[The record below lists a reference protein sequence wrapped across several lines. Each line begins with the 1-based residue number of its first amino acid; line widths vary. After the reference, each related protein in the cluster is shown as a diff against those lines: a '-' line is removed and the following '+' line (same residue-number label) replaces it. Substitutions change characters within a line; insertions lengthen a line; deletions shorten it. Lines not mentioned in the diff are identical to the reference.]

1 MRALHIH
8 YIHTQIYKSMKKI
21 EAYCFHRLSHL
32 SFLLTTT
39 GAAGLLKKNKQR
51 NKKKPKNRTSN
62 GIFSIVLQN
71 FVQKLKLIYHDDIVH
86 EICLH
91 LQF

>member
-39 GAAGLLKKNKQR
+39 GAAGLLKKNKET
-51 NKKKPKNRTSN
+51 KKPKK
-62 GIFSIVLQN
+62 QN
-71 FVQKLKLIYHDDIVH
+71 QQWHFQYCIT
-86 EICLH
+86 EFCSET
-91 LQF
+91 

>member
-51 NKKKPKNRTSN
+51 NKENQKTEPAMA
-62 GIFSIVLQN
+62 FSVLYYRILFRN
-71 FVQKLKLIYHDDIVH
+71 LN
-86 EICLH
+86 
-91 LQF
+91 

>member
-1 MRALHIH
+1 
-8 YIHTQIYKSMKKI
+8 MKKI

-51 NKKKPKNRTSN
+51 NKKNKK
-62 GIFSIVLQN
+62 QN
-71 FVQKLKLIYHDDIVH
+71 QQWHFQYRIT
-86 EICLH
+86 EFCSET
-91 LQF
+91 